1 MRETLNPPKD
11 MIKTLFKVQFESGK
25 TYYGIHKVKSVESFI
40 RTNIHLGK
48 FHIENPHIH
57 TITTF
62 EELLLNEEFTCEIL
76 QVGLDTELAVL
87 KDELVEKDTECINY
101 KKSVVDK
108 KKLEKNSPISIKK
121 EFIKRVTNTKGEILN
136 FIDKNFGIS
145 RGLTEGMKFGITHP
159 LKTNFCLITTNIEI
173 I

>member
-1 MRETLNPPKD
+1 

-25 TYYGIHKVKSVESFI
+25 RYYGIHKVKSVESFI
-40 RTNIHLGK
+40 RTNIQLGRFHL
-48 FHIENPHIH
+48 ENPHIH

-62 EELLLNEEFTCEIL
+62 ESLLLNEEFTCEIL
-76 QVGLDTELAVL
+76 QIGLDTELAVL
-87 KDELVEKDTECINY
+87 KDELVEKDTQCINY

-108 KKLEKNSPISIKK
+108 KKLEKSPPISIKR
-121 EFIKRVTNTKGEILN
+121 EFIKRVTNAQGEILN
-136 FIDKNFGIS
+136 FIDKNFGTS

-173 I
+173 V

>member
-1 MRETLNPPKD
+1 MRDKD

-40 RTNIHLGK
+40 KTNTNLGK
-48 FHIENPHIH
+48 FHLENPHIH
-57 TITTF
+57 TITNF
-62 EELLLNEEFTCEIL
+62 EELLLSESFVCEIL
-76 QVGLDTELAVL
+76 EVGSPTELAVK
-87 KDELVEKDTECINY
+87 KDHLVESDTMCINY
-101 KKSVVDK
+101 KKSVVEK
-108 KKLEKNSPISIKK
+108 KKLEKNSPITIKK
-121 EFIKRVTNTKGEILN
+121 EFVKRVTNSKGEILH
-136 FIDKNFGIS
+136 FIEKNFGIR